1 MGFFWS
7 VMCNTIVPA
16 AVEDERGGERGDKSA
31 GPVIT
36 EASKRGGGGDSMA
49 PIPLL
54 SAGEDGPRLGKD
66 GTMRRDRG
74 VVACSRSP
82 GMLHRFRP
90 SILSL
95 SLSFHFVSFRRES
108 KDFVSFQGSTR
119 GYIYIW
125 NSYVGIISAVG
136 VLNMI
141 YERARSRVMHGEE
154 GEVAYLRDD
163 N

>member
-1 MGFFWS
+1 
-7 VMCNTIVPA
+7 
-16 AVEDERGGERGDKSA
+16 
-31 GPVIT
+31 
-36 EASKRGGGGDSMA
+36 MA

-108 KDFVSFQGSTR
+108 KDCIVSRIDSR
-119 GYIYIW
+119 IYIYMKFVCW
-125 NSYVGIISAVG
+125 NYQRGWSVKYDLRKSKI
-136 VLNMI
+136 
-141 YERARSRVMHGEE
+141 ARDAWRGRRGRVS
-154 GEVAYLRDD
+154 
-163 N
+163 